1 MTILGV
7 ESLKNATGRQKV
19 GRDGFLRRNH
29 GGDAM
34 FVYHSCGMALSNFE
48 KREKLGEGTYGVVY
62 KAIDKRTNEV
72 VALKKI
78 RLEQEEEGLPATA
91 VREIAI
97 LRDLKHPNIVDLK
110 EVINSKGKLTLV
122 FEFLDKDLKKFMD
135 GQRRPMQPMLI
146 KSYSYQI
153 LAGLCYCHCRRI
165 IHRDMKPQNLLL
177 NRQGLIKLCDFG
189 LARAFMIPLRSYTH
203 EVVTLWYR
211 APEILLGSQF
221 YSIGID
227 VWAVGCIIAE
237 MFAGRPLFPGDS
249 EIDELHWIFKIL
261 GTPTDEI
268 WPGVTHLPE
277 FKKTFQKWKRR
288 NLADVIP
295 SADSQALDLIQKMLQ
310 YNPAI
315 RISAKTALD
324 HPYFDD
330 LPASVKDACR
340 PAEIAPIA

>member
-1 MTILGV
+1 
-7 ESLKNATGRQKV
+7 
-19 GRDGFLRRNH
+19 
-29 GGDAM
+29 
-34 FVYHSCGMALSNFE
+34 MALSNFE

-91 VREIAI
+91 VREISI

-110 EVINSKGKLTLV
+110 EVINSKGRLTLV

-146 KSYSYQI
+146 KSYAYQI
-153 LAGLCYCHCRRI
+153 LAGLCYCHSRRI

-189 LARAFMIPLRSYTH
+189 LARAFTIPLRSYTH

-221 YSIGID
+221 YSLGVD

-237 MFAGRPLFPGDS
+237 MFAGQPLFPGDS
-249 EIDELHWIFKIL
+249 EIDELHWIFKVL
-261 GTPTDEI
+261 GTPTDEV
-268 WPGVTHLPE
+268 WPGVSRLPE
-277 FKKTFQKWKRR
+277 FKKTFQKWNRR
-288 NLADVIP
+288 DLAEVIP
-295 SADSQALDLIQKMLQ
+295 NADAQALDLIEKMLE
-310 YNPAI
+310 YDPAM

-324 HPYFDD
+324 HPYFGD
-330 LPASVKDACR
+330 LPPSVKDACR
-340 PAEIAPIA
+340 PAEITPIA